1 MCCSCFQ
8 GGVSDDVSLT
18 AYITAALLEL
28 GLNTTVSVNPVNP
41 HLQITT
47 LHNFIM
53 MQNPCSSGHC
63 ANHRD
68 TAHCFI

>member
-1 MCCSCFQ
+1 M
-8 GGVSDDVSLT
+8 SDDVSLT

-47 LHNFIM
+47 LHNFAMI
-53 MQNPCSSGHC
+53 QNPSSSGHC